1 MNSLML
7 HERELFMGEHSSEQ
21 CNGFRPRRWHSHG
34 FEFSLRIPR
43 SRSGSFYPVLLGL
56 IRSEDEERAK
66 LFDLLYT
73 KGLTTEHIVEISES
87 IYGRAYSKQQVSHLA
102 QSCREDV
109 ESRLGRELSSH
120 YLVVYIDATFIP
132 TRSDREVSGEA
143 YYTFCLALLR
153 TEAVRCL
160 AL

>member
-1 MNSLML
+1 MPN
-7 HERELFMGEHSSEQ
+7 F
-21 CNGFRPRRWHSHG
+21 
-34 FEFSLRIPR
+34 
-43 SRSGSFYPVLLGL
+43 
-56 IRSEDEERAK
+56 
-66 LFDLLYT
+66 FDLLYT
-73 KGLTTEHIVEISES
+73 KGLTTEQIGEISES
-87 IYGRAYSKQQVSHLA
+87 IYGRAYSKQQVSNLA

-109 ESRLGRELSSH
+109 ESRLRRELSSH